1 MALATATSGI
11 AATLLP
17 HGRTVHQ
24 RFKVPI
30 DINSTSMCSIRERS
44 AAAELVRRC
53 KLLIIDEVTMA
64 HRHVYET
71 LDRSFQSLRKNDKPF
86 GAMTVVF
93 SGDWCQILPV
103 VKRGSP
109 ADIMYASLKQ
119 SYLWSKVIQLELTQN
134 MRIINGDEAYASFI
148 RDVGEGKM
156 EYVGELGPNKMKIPD
171 EIVAEP
177 NDLQGLCDF
186 VYEDIENNWQDEK
199 WLCSRAILCPKNTA
213 ATEVNEKMIKSIP
226 NQKKTYKSADKLIDQ
241 DRAFEFPVEF
251 LNKFETSG
259 KYLNLIFD
267 YYTSN

>member
-17 HGRTVHQ
+17 NGRTIHQ

-30 DINSTSMCSIRERS
+30 DINATSMCAIREKS

-64 HRHVYET
+64 HRHVYEA
-71 LDRSFQSLRKNDKPF
+71 LDRSFQSLRQNEKPF
-86 GAMTVVF
+86 GGMTVVF

-119 SYLWSKVIQLELTQN
+119 SYLWDKVTQLKLTEN
-134 MRIINGDEAYASFI
+134 MRIVNGDLSYARYI
-148 RDVGEGKM
+148 RDIGEGKI
-156 EYVGELGPNKMKIPD
+156 EYVSEIGQHKIKLPGD
-171 EIVAEP
+171 IVSEP

-186 VYEDIENNWQDEK
+186 VFEGMEENWQDEK
-199 WLCSRAILCPKNTA
+199 WICSRAILCPKNIA
-213 ATEVNEKMIKSIP
+213 ANEVNEKMIKKIP
-226 NQKKTYKSADKLIDQ
+226 TADKTYKSADKLIDQ

-251 LNKFETSG
+251 LNKFECSG
-259 KYLNLIFD
+259 KLFLVLLKY
-267 YYTSN
+267 SQSV